1 MLARKLLLLYCRAC
15 EDRRN
20 FMLPGSMF
28 MGVPGVHILASN
40 VGIHLNIVRVIVRT
54 YEWDS
59 VIWWHLPQGTW
70 CVLFMHWG
78 LLSFTHFSISVSMAT
93 TVVIGVREQCDCRR
107 V

>member
-15 EDRRN
+15 EDRHN

-78 LLSFTHFSISVSMAT
+78 RWVALIHPLFHLRLYGNDSRDWS
-93 TVVIGVREQCDCRR
+93 
-107 V
+107 